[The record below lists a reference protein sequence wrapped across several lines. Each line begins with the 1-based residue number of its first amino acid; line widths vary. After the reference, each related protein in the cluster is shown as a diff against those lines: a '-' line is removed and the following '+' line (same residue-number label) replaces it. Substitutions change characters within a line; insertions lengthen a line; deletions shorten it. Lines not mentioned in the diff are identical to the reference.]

1 MAKKRVG
8 LGMLPRLLIGVLIP
22 IVIGFFI
29 LGSMI
34 FYSWSIG
41 PIQMTSIRDMGSN
54 SFTQV
59 KTFFL
64 LQSRISMG
72 GLVEKNIEAKV
83 ANVAEQ
89 ISVYVETTVKA
100 NPKKDPQ
107 IMLKDPELQKIAVQT
122 VGENDYTAVYD
133 SQGINIFNADPQ
145 AVGMSLR
152 DLFKD
157 NPEMLKLMES
167 GLKDPTAG
175 YYDYKDKDGK
185 SSTRYLYIIPVKGT
199 NLVAVGAASVEEL
212 SRPAA
217 TVEKRVAQIE
227 SRYMMQYKRNF
238 QIFFFTML
246 IILVVIVVVI
256 VFIGRS
262 LIHPIHRLSEVA
274 DRISTGDLDTPIDVK
289 GVGEVGAL
297 AESFERMQTSIRAA
311 IKRMQQRQQ

>member
-8 LGMLPRLLIGVLIP
+8 LGMLPRLLIGVLVP

-34 FYSWSIG
+34 FYSWSVG
-41 PIQMTSIRDMGSN
+41 PVEMTSIRDMGSN

-72 GLVEKNIEAKV
+72 SLVEKNIEAKV

-89 ISVYVETTVKA
+89 ISVYVQTNVKA

-107 IMLKDPELQKIAVQT
+107 IMLQDPELLKIAVQT

-133 SQGINIFNADPQ
+133 TQGVNIYNVDPQ

-185 SSTRYLYIIPVKGT
+185 SSTKYIYIIPVKGT
-199 NLVAVGAASVEEL
+199 NLVAVGATSVEEL

-227 SRYMMQYKRNF
+227 SRYMMQYKKNF
-238 QIFFFTML
+238 QIFFMI
-246 IILVVIVVVI
+246 IILVVIVAVI

-262 LIHPIHRLSEVA
+262 LIQPIHRLSEVA

-289 GVGEVGAL
+289 GVGEVRAL
-297 AESFERMQTSIRAA
+297 TESFERMQASVRSA
-311 IKRMQQRQQ
+311 IKRLQKK

>member
-8 LGMLPRLLIGVLIP
+8 LGMLPRLLIGVLVP

-34 FYSWSIG
+34 FYSWNIG
-41 PIQMTSIRDMGSN
+41 PLKMTSIRDMGSN

-64 LQSRISMG
+64 LQSRTSMG
-72 GLVEKNIEAKV
+72 SLVEKNIEAKV

-89 ISVYVETTVKA
+89 ISVYVQTNVKA

-107 IMLKDPELQKIAVQT
+107 IMLQDPEMQKIAVQR

-133 SQGINIFNADPQ
+133 NQGINIFNVDPQ
-145 AVGMSLR
+145 AMGMSLR
-152 DLFKD
+152 DLFKN
-157 NPEMLKLMES
+157 NPKMLKLMES

-175 YYDYKDKDGK
+175 YYDYKDKAGK
-185 SSTRYLYIIPVKGT
+185 SSTKYVSIIPVKGT
-199 NLVAVGAASVEEL
+199 NLVAVGATSVEEL
-212 SRPAA
+212 SGPAA
-217 TVEKRVAQIE
+217 TVEKKVAQIE
-227 SRYMMQYKRNF
+227 SRYMAQYKKNL
-238 QIFFFTML
+238 QIFFITMV

-289 GVGEVGAL
+289 GVGEVRAL
-297 AESFERMQTSIRAA
+297 AESFERMQASVRSA
-311 IKRMQQRQQ
+311 IKRLQKK

>member
-34 FYSWSIG
+34 FYSWNIG
-41 PIQMTSIRDMGSN
+41 PLGMTSIRDMGLN

-72 GLVEKNIEAKV
+72 SLVEKNIETKV

-89 ISVYVETTVKA
+89 ISVYVQTYIKA

-107 IMLKDPELQKIAVQT
+107 VMLQDPELQKIAVQT

-133 SQGINIFNADPQ
+133 SQGVNIYNVDPQ
-145 AVGMSLR
+145 VMGMSLR

-157 NPEMLKLMES
+157 KP
-167 GLKDPTAG
+167 
-175 YYDYKDKDGK
+175 
-185 SSTRYLYIIPVKGT
+185 R
-199 NLVAVGAASVEEL
+199 
-212 SRPAA
+212 R
-217 TVEKRVAQIE
+217 
-227 SRYMMQYKRNF
+227 
-238 QIFFFTML
+238 
-246 IILVVIVVVI
+246 
-256 VFIGRS
+256 
-262 LIHPIHRLSEVA
+262 
-274 DRISTGDLDTPIDVK
+274 
-289 GVGEVGAL
+289 
-297 AESFERMQTSIRAA
+297 
-311 IKRMQQRQQ
+311 